1 MKKKILI
8 AGGTGLLGN
17 AVREEL
23 LLKGHEVRILTRN
36 QEKINQEG
44 FFHYNMK
51 ENQIDD
57 KSIDQ
62 LDVLINLAGANVIEK
77 PWTIDR
83 KHVLKESRIGLNH
96 FLLNVLKKAGQK
108 PELVI
113 SASAVGIYGD
123 GGDKII
129 NEQSGPGAESFIVNL
144 CKEWENSA
152 EDFSELGS
160 RVVLARISNVISR
173 TDGFFP
179 KIMEST
185 KFGLLPVLG
194 NGRQYVSWIHIDDLS
209 GLVSHCIQNKTI
221 AGAVNF
227 CTQNAVRYEALVQ
240 TIKRVKRKS
249 WISPKTPKIA
259 LKLMLGE
266 RAHLLFDSLRCQP
279 QKALDNG
286 FTFQFPD
293 LRSAIESL

>member
-17 AVREEL
+17 AVKEEL
-23 LLKGHEVRILTRN
+23 VMKGHEVRILTRN
-36 QEKINQEG
+36 QKKINQEG
-44 FFHYNMK
+44 FFYYNMEK
-51 ENQIDD
+51 YQIDK
-57 KSIDQ
+57 KSIDKV
-62 LDVLINLAGANVIEK
+62 DVLINLAGANVIEK
-77 PWTIDR
+77 SWTIER
-83 KHVLKESRIGLNH
+83 KRVLKESRIGLNQ
-96 FLLNVLKKAGQK
+96 FLLKVFKESGQK

-123 GGDKII
+123 RGEKII
-129 NEQSGPGAESFIVNL
+129 DEQSRPGAESFVVNL
-144 CKEWENSA
+144 CKEWEKSG

-160 RVVLARISNVISR
+160 RVVLGRISNVIAR

-185 KFGLLPVLG
+185 KFGLLPILG
-194 NGRQYVSWIHIDDLS
+194 NGKQYVSWIHIDDFS
-209 GLVSHCIQNKTI
+209 RLVSHCIENKSI

-249 WISPKTPKIA
+249 WISPKAPPIA

-266 RAHLLFDSLRCQP
+266 RSHLLFDSLRCQP

-286 FTFQFPD
+286 FTFEFPE
-293 LRSAIESL
+293 LTSAIESL